1 MDNKDNLTARDLEL
15 LEAQKA
21 LSSKE
26 VAQMEDFSIPLTN
39 GEVLDVSKYVDRYPD
54 PDLPLSMQIP
64 KDDE

>member
-1 MDNKDNLTARDLEL
+1 MDNKDNLTARDLEV
-15 LEAQKA
+15 LEAKKA

-26 VAQMEDFSIPLTN
+26 IAQMEDFSIRLTN
-39 GEVLDVSKYVDRYPD
+39 GEVLDIGKFVERYPD